1 MCPTCSCPRSC
12 RRTSSSADNRDRLTA
27 GRGGRPCPQRSRM
40 RTCWGASQPRDRPAG
55 QRRAPARRAGG
66 PYRIHRPARAL
77 RPARVPALVR
87 PGPALAPGRRRSC
100 RGGSPAAGAR
110 RRDRPGRGGAGRRRP
125 DRRRCRGRGPQRAH
139 APGRAAKRPPP
150 GASGPGAAGRRP
162 RRPAPVRRR
171 HLRRGDLLLPA
182 ALRGRPGCDDR
193 RDGAVPAPGR
203 GHGEPGVLRPAAAG
217 VARRLVVLHAA
228 GPARAG
234 RHHRRPRLVRGGPVP
249 GAEHLGPLPAIPPG
263 RARRRLARGRPDRR
277 RGGADEPGRR
287 ADHVGQQIV
296 STSSKEKPAFY
307 AVGRGTGG
315 LGDWVTLLHPPYTL
329 WHLSYVVMGA
339 AVMPPLVVWRLG
351 GTLIAFF
358 LAVGIGAHALDE
370 LKGRPLGTGIGSTTL
385 AVTAVV
391 SIAGAVALGL
401 VYGGLRLVPFVVLGC
416 LLVFSYNLEL
426 FGGIMHSD
434 IWFGLAWGSFPALV
448 GAYAQHWTLSVAA
461 VAVAAAAFF
470 LSMGQRALSTPAR
483 TLRRRVSGVSVQITY
498 SDGRER
504 QLGRADLLAPL
515 ERALRFFVWATGAV
529 ALAMAL
535 AAR

>member
-1 MCPTCSCPRSC
+1 M
-12 RRTSSSADNRDRLTA
+12 
-27 GRGGRPCPQRSRM
+27 
-40 RTCWGASQPRDRPAG
+40 G
-55 QRRAPARRAGG
+55 QQ
-66 PYRIHRPARAL
+66 
-77 RPARVPALVR
+77 
-87 PGPALAPGRRRSC
+87 
-100 RGGSPAAGAR
+100 AR
-110 RRDRPGRGGAGRRRP
+110 RRGFPGGGIGF
-125 DRRRCRGRGPQRAH
+125 
-139 APGRAAKRPPP
+139 
-150 GASGPGAAGRRP
+150 
-162 RRPAPVRRR
+162 
-171 HLRRGDLLLPA
+171 
-182 ALRGRPGCDDR
+182 
-193 RDGAVPAPGR
+193 
-203 GHGEPGVLRPAAAG
+203 
-217 VARRLVVLHAA
+217 
-228 GPARAG
+228 
-234 RHHRRPRLVRGGPVP
+234 
-249 GAEHLGPLPAIPPG
+249 
-263 RARRRLARGRPDRR
+263 
-277 RGGADEPGRR
+277 
-287 ADHVGQQIV
+287 V
-296 STSSKEKPAFY
+296 STRQDRPAFY

-315 LGDWVTLLHPPYTL
+315 PGDWVTLLHPPYTL

-351 GTLIAFF
+351 GTLLAFF

-385 AVTAVV
+385 AVTAGV
-391 SIAGAVALGL
+391 SIAGAVAMGL
-401 VYGGLRLVPFVVLGC
+401 VYGGLRLLPFVVLGC

-426 FGGIMHSD
+426 FGGVMHSD

-515 ERALRFFVWATGAV
+515 ERGLRFFVWATGAV